1 MARFTG
7 ASLVMSWLPST
18 GGTITLSSDF
28 QSVDYTP
35 SGKLVT
41 ATAGADA
48 FEVYLASTADT
59 KVSYTGLLDATS
71 GTATETALAA
81 NTFGTLIIQPQGTA
95 TSKRKY
101 TVPAYSGGAN
111 ISYPFDNVVSL
122 KVDFQGSGT
131 PTVGVN

>member
-7 ASLVMSWLPST
+7 KDLVMTWMPST
-18 GGTITLSSDF
+18 GGTTTLNTDF

-48 FEVYLASTADT
+48 FEQYLATSKDT
-59 KVSYTGLLDATS
+59 KVSYTGLLDDTS
-71 GTATETALAA
+71 GTATEDALAA
-81 NTFGTLIIQPQGTA
+81 NTFGTLTIQPRGTA
-95 TSKRKY
+95 SGRRKY

-111 ISYPFDNVVSL
+111 ISYPFQNVTSL

-131 PTVGVN
+131 PTVGSN